1 MVKRIMITKKEINSD
16 GIEVISDA
24 VIVIIMTVL
33 VIQLPQLEQPSLAAI
48 WKLKFSYLPYI
59 ISFIICITLWM
70 NHHTIFQQVRTINNS
85 VIIITAVLLALLIIL
100 PYITSLLSENFHSLI
115 SQLIYSINFILVYI
129 TFLILTRCLVN
140 ISGKLNEISYNKKEV
155 MIVLVLF
162 ILGISIGLNGYPEL
176 ISVFCLLSSIVW
188 YFI

>member
-85 VIIITAVLLALLIIL
+85 VIIITAVLLVLLIIL
-100 PYITSLLSENFHSLI
+100 PYITSLLSENFHSL
-115 SQLIYSINFILVYI
+115 